1 MAIPTIKTDSF
12 SHALRLKAVRSATKE
27 LLVSN
32 LRGTSQEEDLT
43 EPCNCGGLGRIRH
56 FRRQT
61 SHGWPANPLPMD
73 PAARRLGRTA
83 SDVECAQVFQNSVC
97 NWRCWYCFVP
107 SSLLKGSA
115 DHAKWVT
122 TDALVALYEEVKDRP
137 EIIDLSGGQPD
148 LTPEWIPWMMDSLE
162 KRGLA
167 DTVYLWSD
175 DNLSNDYFWSC
186 LKSTEI
192 DRIKSYKN
200 YGKVG
205 CFKAFDRRSFAFNTL
220 AEESLFDRQFELFEK
235 SVRLGLDIYGYVT
248 LTLPTA
254 NTISLERSRNS
265 LIDCRLSHVYCHCA

>member
-1 MAIPTIKTDSF
+1 
-12 SHALRLKAVRSATKE
+12 
-27 LLVSN
+27 
-32 LRGTSQEEDLT
+32 
-43 EPCNCGGLGRIRH
+43 
-56 FRRQT
+56 
-61 SHGWPANPLPMD
+61 
-73 PAARRLGRTA
+73 
-83 SDVECAQVFQNSVC
+83 
-97 NWRCWYCFVP
+97 
-107 SSLLKGSA
+107 
-115 DHAKWVT
+115 
-122 TDALVALYEEVKDRP
+122 
-137 EIIDLSGGQPD
+137 
-148 LTPEWIPWMMDSLE
+148 MMDSLE